1 MIYVMVGGY
10 EAMVSMVVFGCGV
23 VLLLEVVLE
32 NSFESVCNCVMIL
45 ECSDEKTLFEL
56 GVCV

>member
-10 EAMVSMVVFGCGV
+10 EVMVLMVVFGCGV

-32 NSFESVCNCVMIL
+32 NSFELVCNCVMIL
-45 ECSDEKTLFEL
+45 ERSDEKMLFEL